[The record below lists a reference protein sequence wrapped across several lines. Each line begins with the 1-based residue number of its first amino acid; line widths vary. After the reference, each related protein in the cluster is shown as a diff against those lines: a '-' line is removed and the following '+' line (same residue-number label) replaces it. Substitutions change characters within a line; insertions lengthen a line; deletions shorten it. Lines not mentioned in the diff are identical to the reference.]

1 MKFDKTKSEIVYHT
15 PSFRDGWITVIA
27 EECKSN
33 NQRMVLII
41 PTCKK
46 YSYQINKSFS
56 ILGNDLL
63 IYEMTMGMGVVLES
77 RAKKYVEYHKN
88 SKLYE
93 KNPFFK
99 Y

>member
-1 MKFDKTKSEIVYHT
+1 MKFDKNKKEIVYHT
-15 PSFRDGWITVIA
+15 SSFRDGWISVIA
-27 EECKSN
+27 DECKSN

-46 YSYQINKSFS
+46 YSYQINKAFS
-56 ILGNDLL
+56 LLGDDLL
-63 IYEMTMGMGVVLES
+63 VYEITMGMGIVLEA
-77 RAKKYVEYHKN
+77 RAKKYVEYHTN

-93 KNPFFK
+93 KNPFFE